1 MTRYV
6 EHASQR
12 TMKELVTSVT
22 DDRPPRKKPLAFWVG
37 IAEIVI
43 AICAVATL
51 VLALTGV
58 I

>member
-1 MTRYV
+1 MTIYV

-22 DDRPPRKKPLAFWVG
+22 DDRPSWKTLAFWVG

-43 AICAVATL
+43 ALCAVATL
-51 VLALTGV
+51 ILALAGV
-58 I
+58 L